1 MQYLASCDA
10 RLDKVGRA
18 EYHKLIPE
26 WYASKK
32 VFEDIQYLTLS
43 CPGASSVHHL
53 TWNSHNSTNVQ
64 YRVCTYPPRDSLLNS
79 TPENRLQNVMGSI
92 SDPPSP
98 FSASASAAA
107 ASGGGSVAILNS
119 TFNSIWEAS
128 RDISSHCIYV
138 ISPGISCS

>member
-92 SDPPSP
+92 SDPPLP
-98 FSASASAAA
+98 FSTSALAAA
-107 ASGGGSVAILNS
+107 ASGGGALPFS
-119 TFNSIWEAS
+119 TPLSTPSERLLGTSLHIVS
-128 RDISSHCIYV
+128 M
-138 ISPGISCS
+138 